1 MTTAPQDP
9 NPGDFTPNERRALV
23 RQLTHML
30 NQRETDKR
38 QFMEHFGR
46 YGVLLEGVLTQL
58 DKQGREIDQLKDLV
72 TRVYQLGIWWEQDEC
87 DRSWAEEASN
97 A

>member
-1 MTTAPQDP
+1 
-9 NPGDFTPNERRALV
+9 
-23 RQLTHML
+23 ML

-38 QFMEHFGR
+38 LFMDRFGR
-46 YGVLLEGVLTQL
+46 YGVLLEGVLAQL
-58 DKQGREIDQLKDLV
+58 DKQGHEIDQLKDLV

>member
-1 MTTAPQDP
+1 
-9 NPGDFTPNERRALV
+9 
-23 RQLTHML
+23 ML

-38 QFMEHFGR
+38 LFMDHFGR
-46 YGVLLEGVLTQL
+46 YGVLLEGVLAQL
-58 DKQGREIDQLKDLV
+58 DKQGHEIDQLKDLV

-87 DRSWAEEASN
+87 DRSWAQEASN